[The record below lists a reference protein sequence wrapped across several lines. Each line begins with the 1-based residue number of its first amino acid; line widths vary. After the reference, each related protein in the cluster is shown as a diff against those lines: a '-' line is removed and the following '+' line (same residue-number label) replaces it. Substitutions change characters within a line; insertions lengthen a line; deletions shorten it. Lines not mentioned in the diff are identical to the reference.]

1 MTGNNRFNH
10 ILDRVDMMIEEGIL
24 DESKDLLEQVY
35 NVKPVGIRWFVSNAR
50 YMKKS
55 GKPVREVIGYLKDK
69 CSLDYE
75 YDGVDDYVSY
85 MLELYMSDGNM
96 CEYNRLKYEYDRMLG
111 KEQGSEPDFSID
123 LSNLGIVEL
132 RKLCDALYEVHE
144 DFIASV
150 IGTLLKCRYNDTA
163 LYSNLKM
170 PNLFP
175 FLKYRGKVIFV
186 RTYETECESS
196 NNMFQILKWALK
208 ELGIITEVI
217 FMSRDDD
224 NCLIFSDLEKYIFN
238 QDEFNIVI
246 SSGYIIDEICVG
258 DSNKKY
264 CERLTR
270 SEKDYFEDKLAAGRI
285 GGYIDYIGCMYGL
298 NAWECFS
305 NAQIKYSFV
314 IPARNIAETLG
325 YTVRTCLDCKR
336 NDFEI
341 VISDNSDDSSDSV
354 RKACDELLEELAR
367 TGIMTEK
374 NAVIRYVKT
383 PYNFPLARSF
393 EYAILKS
400 KGEFVIPLGADDG
413 VFPWMLDILD
423 EVLSQYPDDDIFQW
437 GFAGYQWPG
446 VKQNKACRNIFNVP
460 HIYRGERVV
469 CEYVDCS
476 AVRNEAVESPGKM
489 YRMPTLYMTSGFRRR
504 YLGKL
509 YEKTGRL
516 WGGIN
521 QDISTGLLNT
531 CVYDRFVYIKEVLS
545 IIGQSSSSI
554 GCQNL
559 KISQKA
565 QAESALWDNKDMIG
579 QSFQGYIDRMI
590 PDTGGEIIY
599 MYIALLY
606 GISLGVLE
614 ESVIKSV
621 NWSNA
626 FSYIIR
632 QMDISDDQFFKKLNA
647 LRLGGYKLSD
657 SDCVWFDKLCEEYI
671 NYVIIEKNGDEP
683 GQAYDEVMEK
693 DRFTI
698 NAMAHGISN
707 IHEAVDYCRRWEI
720 HV

>member
-10 ILDRVDMMIEEGIL
+10 ILDRVDMMIEEGLL
-24 DESKDLLEQVY
+24 DESRDLLEQVY
-35 NVKPVGIRWFVSNAR
+35 SVKPVGIRWFVSNAR

-55 GKPVREVIGYLKDK
+55 GKTVGDVIEYLKDK

-85 MLELYMSDGNM
+85 MHELYMSDGNM
-96 CEYNRLKYEYDRMLG
+96 CEYYRLKYEYDRMLG
-111 KEQGSEPDFSID
+111 KEQESEQNFPAD
-123 LSNLGIVEL
+123 LDGMGIEGL
-132 RKLCDALYEVHE
+132 RKLCDTLYQVHE
-144 DFIASV
+144 DFVAAVIAA
-150 IGTLLKCRYNDTA
+150 LLKYRYNDTVE
-163 LYSNLKM
+163 YGNLKI

-186 RTYETECESS
+186 RTCEMECDSIH
-196 NNMFQILKWALK
+196 NLLRILEWALNG
-208 ELGIITEVI
+208 LGIVTELI
-217 FMSRDDD
+217 SISRDDN
-224 NCLIFSDLEKYIFN
+224 NCLIYSDLEKYIYN
-238 QDEFNIVI
+238 QEEFNIVI
-246 SSGYIIDEICVG
+246 SSGFIIDEICVS

-270 SEKDYFEDKLAAGRI
+270 CEKDYLEDKLAAGRI
-285 GGYIDYIGCMYGL
+285 GGYLDYIGCMYGL
-298 NAWECFS
+298 NVRKCFS
-305 NAQIKYSFV
+305 DTRIKYSFV
-314 IPARNIAETLG
+314 IPARNNSETLG
-325 YTVRTCLDCKR
+325 YTIRTCLDCKR

-354 RKACDELLEELAR
+354 RKACDELLEELDR

-423 EVLSQYPDDDIFQW
+423 EVLSQYPEDDIFQW

-460 HIYRGERVV
+460 HIYRGESVS
-469 CEYVDCS
+469 CEYVDS
-476 AVRNEAVESPGKM
+476 TAVRNEAVDSPDKM

-504 YLGKL
+504 YLEKL

-531 CVYDRFVYIKEVLS
+531 CIYDRFVYIKEVLS

-590 PDTGGEIIY
+590 PDTGGEVIY

-606 GISLGVLE
+606 GISLGVLDE
-614 ESVIKSV
+614 NVIKSV
-621 NWSNA
+621 NWGNA
-626 FSYIIR
+626 FSFIIR
-632 QMDISDDQFFKKLNA
+632 QMDISDDQFFRKLNA
-647 LRLGGYKLSD
+647 LRLGGYKLTD
-657 SDCVWFDKLCEEYI
+657 GDCVWFDKLCEQYI
-671 NYVIIEKNGDEP
+671 NYVIIEKNGDESVEM
-683 GQAYDEVMEK
+683 YDEVMEK

-698 NAMAHGISN
+698 NAMAHGINN
-707 IHEAVDYCRRWEI
+707 IYEAVDYCRRWQI